1 MFLYPKE
8 KIKEQKQGW
17 REKLT
22 SKIVCLVIF
31 ITECTTAKTEKSQRN
46 QLFIHQISGFPH
58 ACLQCTYNC
67 NCGINYNSCLC
78 SFFTQ
83 GRFSPLL
90 PLSCIFLMLAG
101 RYSGEAIKH
110 KKHQKNKSE
119 FSGSFKII
127 STSHLLETKI
137 RGLKKKK
144 PQTVVLKWYIIQKK
158 LFCGNWK
165 PLGKTSSHRFC
176 CCV

>member
-1 MFLYPKE
+1 M
-8 KIKEQKQGW
+8 
-17 REKLT
+17 
-22 SKIVCLVIF
+22 S
-31 ITECTTAKTEKSQRN
+31 
-46 QLFIHQISGFPH
+46 LFI
-58 ACLQCTYNC
+58 
-67 NCGINYNSCLC
+67 
-78 SFFTQ
+78 FTQ

-137 RGLKKKK
+137 RGLKKKTT
-144 PQTVVLKWYIIQKK
+144 PNRCFEVVYHSEKAVLWKLKAT
-158 LFCGNWK
+158 
-165 PLGKTSSHRFC
+165 GKNFLP
-176 CCV
+176 